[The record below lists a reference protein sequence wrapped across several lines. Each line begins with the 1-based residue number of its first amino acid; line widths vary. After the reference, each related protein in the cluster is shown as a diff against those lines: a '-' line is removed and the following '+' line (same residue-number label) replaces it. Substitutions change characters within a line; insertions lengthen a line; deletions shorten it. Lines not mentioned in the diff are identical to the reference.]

1 MSKLAKKF
9 LLSISAVL
17 IVVVLISVVVNSQFI
32 GRYYIYERKSEIN
45 EICNTLMQNA
55 ESLDEAIAALEE
67 SRDVVIARVDNT
79 SDIDVL
85 NERLRNA
92 FLDKGLGLDRYWLW
106 DQDYLNT
113 MANGRQLRIY
123 NQSKLHYSILV
134 EYLNL
139 EETFAG
145 VAIIIPNISEIVSLI
160 NGITLCIFLAAVIIM
175 MILIYFLVKKITTPL
190 SEISALTKDISNQ
203 NFSQIEIRT
212 NDELED
218 LACSIND
225 MSCKLKESQ
234 EALIEKNRQMEA
246 LLGNVSH
253 DLKTPVALIKAYT
266 CGIKD
271 GIDDGTFLDT
281 VIRQNEKME
290 RLIEGLLDLS
300 RIRQKDYPK
309 ESVEISS
316 MLTGMIEEYQLELE
330 NKQLTLQADILPD
343 VVITASL
350 EGITAIFSNLISNAV
365 KYTSNSHI
373 NIRLYEEYGRII
385 FQTSNGVAHNHN
397 ILLERIWDPFYV
409 AEKSRNKELS
419 GTGLGLSIVS
429 AAAQKQGFAYN
440 CQIDDGVITFA
451 IRF

>member
-218 LACSIND
+218 LASSIND

-281 VIRQNEKME
+281 GIRQNEK
-290 RLIEGLLDLS
+290 
-300 RIRQKDYPK
+300 
-309 ESVEISS
+309 
-316 MLTGMIEEYQLELE
+316 
-330 NKQLTLQADILPD
+330 
-343 VVITASL
+343 
-350 EGITAIFSNLISNAV
+350 
-365 KYTSNSHI
+365 
-373 NIRLYEEYGRII
+373 
-385 FQTSNGVAHNHN
+385 NGKAH
-397 ILLERIWDPFYV
+397 
-409 AEKSRNKELS
+409 
-419 GTGLGLSIVS
+419 
-429 AAAQKQGFAYN
+429 
-440 CQIDDGVITFA
+440 
-451 IRF
+451 

>member
-160 NGITLCIFLAAVIIM
+160 NGITLCIF
-175 MILIYFLVKKITTPL
+175 
-190 SEISALTKDISNQ
+190 
-203 NFSQIEIRT
+203 
-212 NDELED
+212 
-218 LACSIND
+218 
-225 MSCKLKESQ
+225 
-234 EALIEKNRQMEA
+234 
-246 LLGNVSH
+246 
-253 DLKTPVALIKAYT
+253 
-266 CGIKD
+266 
-271 GIDDGTFLDT
+271 
-281 VIRQNEKME
+281 
-290 RLIEGLLDLS
+290 
-300 RIRQKDYPK
+300 
-309 ESVEISS
+309 
-316 MLTGMIEEYQLELE
+316 
-330 NKQLTLQADILPD
+330 
-343 VVITASL
+343 
-350 EGITAIFSNLISNAV
+350 
-365 KYTSNSHI
+365 
-373 NIRLYEEYGRII
+373 
-385 FQTSNGVAHNHN
+385 
-397 ILLERIWDPFYV
+397 
-409 AEKSRNKELS
+409 
-419 GTGLGLSIVS
+419 
-429 AAAQKQGFAYN
+429 
-440 CQIDDGVITFA
+440 
-451 IRF
+451 